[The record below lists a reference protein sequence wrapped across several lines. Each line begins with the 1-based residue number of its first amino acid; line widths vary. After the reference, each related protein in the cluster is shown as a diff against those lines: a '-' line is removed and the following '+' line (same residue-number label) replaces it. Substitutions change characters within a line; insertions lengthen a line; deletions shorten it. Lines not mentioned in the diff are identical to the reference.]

1 MPPTLKGRDQMRRS
15 WTDRDGTIWE
25 MEVTGISPPEKRIHF
40 LREESDGEVVVL
52 SVRDKGWGPVG
63 GLTNTELQ
71 HLLDEARRGR

>member
-1 MPPTLKGRDQMRRS
+1 MRRS

-52 SVRDKGWGPVG
+52 TVRDKGWGRIG
-63 GLTNTELQ
+63 RLTNAELQ
-71 HLLDEARRGR
+71 RLLDEAKRNTEVS